1 MINQEN
7 IFQNGAVKKIGVGKK
22 LFKVGEPINED
33 AVYFIKNGAVR
44 LDIPK
49 KNGSPLTLKLKETDF
64 IGIPEVYAD
73 FNRVMEA
80 VCETELECYVWNKA
94 DFLMTVN
101 MIWELSFY
109 TIKSLSEF
117 LKILNME
124 FIDKISIRF

>member
-7 IFQNGAVKKIGVGKK
+7 IFQNGAVKKYGAGKK

-49 KNGSPLTLKLKETDF
+49 QSGAPLTLKLKETDF

-73 FNRVMEA
+73 RNRVTEA
-80 VCETELECYVWNKA
+80 VCETGLECYVWNKA

-117 LKILNME
+117 LKIINIE
-124 FIDKISIRF
+124 FIEKTSIRF